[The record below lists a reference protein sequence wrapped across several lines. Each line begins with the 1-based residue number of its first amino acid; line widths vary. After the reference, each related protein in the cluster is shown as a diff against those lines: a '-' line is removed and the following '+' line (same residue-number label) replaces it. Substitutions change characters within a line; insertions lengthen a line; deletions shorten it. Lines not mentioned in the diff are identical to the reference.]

1 MTLDH
6 LIPRASRSF
15 LLLLSGLMW
24 SVVGILLCRL
34 AISWYITL
42 GFSQHIFW
50 FSLSIP
56 TALAIHFFGFS
67 KLALVNI
74 PRIRNLPPKPSVF
87 AFMQWWNYPL
97 VIFMISLGI
106 WMRHSP
112 IPKQYLGILYFGIG
126 AALFLASLLYYW
138 ALIPGQPLYRELN
151 VQAAIHPN
159 VDAALGH
166 NPESK
171 ISNHQI

>member
-6 LIPRASRSF
+6 LKPRASRSF

-24 SVVGILLCRL
+24 SAVGIMLCRL
-34 AISWYITL
+34 AIRWYISL
-42 GFSQHIFW
+42 GFTQHTFW

-56 TALAIHFFGFS
+56 LALAIHFFGFS

-74 PRIRNLPPKPSVF
+74 PRIQNLPPKPSVF

-97 VIFMISLGI
+97 VIFMISLGT
-106 WMRHSP
+106 WMRHSF

-126 AALFLASLLYYW
+126 AGLFLASLLYYRS
-138 ALIPGQPLYRELN
+138 LIPGQSLYRKLDSQPSLKSQVGEITTN
-151 VQAAIHPN
+151 HPE
-159 VDAALGH
+159 
-166 NPESK
+166 PY
-171 ISNHQI
+171 